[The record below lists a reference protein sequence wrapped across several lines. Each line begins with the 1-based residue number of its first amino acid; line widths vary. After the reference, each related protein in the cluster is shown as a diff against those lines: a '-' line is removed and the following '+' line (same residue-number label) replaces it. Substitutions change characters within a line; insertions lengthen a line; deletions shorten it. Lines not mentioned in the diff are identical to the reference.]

1 MRKAADLAAL
11 ALALCAFAGAASGQV
26 LYKWTDAD
34 GKIQYSDRPPKNFTG
49 TVTRIEPDVQ
59 PTPAAPYKAPAAPA
73 APASDKKLRDG
84 PTEVAPDRATQ
95 RRTTRDALE
104 KRLVEARAN
113 LEKARKA
120 LASGENPEPEEQQ
133 VVQQQQ
139 KPGQGGMHG
148 LSPQRSTCRPSMDVK
163 GKAIVLCNATMPNE
177 QYFERQSKLEEAV
190 KQAEEELAAAQE
202 AWRRGV
208 D

>member
-1 MRKAADLAAL
+1 MRKAADLAAF
-11 ALALCAFAGAASGQV
+11 AFALCAFAGAASAQV

-34 GKIQYSDRPPKNFTG
+34 GKTQYSDRPPKNFTG
-49 TVTRIEPDVQ
+49 TVTRMEPDVQ
-59 PTPAAPYKAPAAPA
+59 PAPGIPYKAPAVQKS
-73 APASDKKLRDG
+73 SD
-84 PTEVAPDRATQ
+84 PPVATPPDRATQ

-113 LEKARKA
+113 LDKARKA
-120 LASGENPEPEEQQ
+120 LESGESPEPDERQ

-148 LSPQRSTCRPSMDVK
+148 LSGQRSTCRPAKDVA

-177 QYFERQSKLEEAV
+177 QYFERQGKLEEAV

>member
-1 MRKAADLAAL
+1 VRKAADLAAF
-11 ALALCAFAGAASGQV
+11 AFALCAFAGAASAQV

-34 GKIQYSDRPPKNFTG
+34 GKTQYSDRPPKNFTG
-49 TVTRIEPDVQ
+49 VVTRMEPDVQ
-59 PTPAAPYKAPAAPA
+59 PPPGSPYKAPDK
-73 APASDKKLRDG
+73 APASGSDKTREA
-84 PTEVAPDRATQ
+84 PAVPPDRATQ

-104 KRLVEARAN
+104 KRVADARAN

-120 LASGENPEPEEQQ
+120 LESGENPEPEEQQ

-148 LSPQRSTCRPSMDVK
+148 LSQQRSTCRPSMDVK

-177 QYFERQSKLEEAV
+177 QYFERQVNLEEAV

-202 AWRRGV
+202 AWRRGM

>member
-1 MRKAADLAAL
+1 MRKAADLVAI
-11 ALALCAFAGAASGQV
+11 ALALCAFAGAAEGQV

-34 GKIQYSDRPPKNFTG
+34 GKTQYSDRPPKNFTG
-49 TVTRIEPDVQ
+49 TVTRLEPDIQ
-59 PTPAAPYKAPAAPA
+59 PTPTAPYKAPAAPA
-73 APASDKKLRDG
+73 AQKSSD
-84 PTEVAPDRATQ
+84 PPVVTPPDRATT
-95 RRTTRDALE
+95 RRTTRNALE

-120 LASGENPEPEEQQ
+120 LESGESPEPEEQQ

-148 LSPQRSTCRPSMDVK
+148 LSGQRSTCRPAKDVA

-177 QYFERQSKLEEAV
+177 QYFERQAKLEEAV
-190 KQAEEELAAAQE
+190 KQAEQELADAQE